1 MTLLEIFLVAIGLS
15 MDAFA
20 VAICKG
26 LAMPTVNKK
35 QTLLIGAYF
44 GVFQAL
50 MPLTGWLL
58 GSQFARH
65 VTKMAPWIAFVL
77 LAWIGGN
84 MIRESLSKKE
94 EDGEPEPVELR
105 HRELLMLAIAT
116 SIDALAVGV
125 SFSMVELAIPIGAAA
140 ALIGCTTFAISV
152 GGVFVG
158 HIFGARYKNRAE
170 FVGGAILLLIG
181 VKILLEH
188 FGVL

>member
-84 MIRESLSKKE
+84 MIRESLSKNE

-105 HRELLMLAIAT
+105 HRELLMLAVAT

>member
-1 MTLLEIFLVAIGLS
+1 MTLLEIFLVGIGLS

-26 LAMPTVNKK
+26 LAMPTINRK
-35 QTLLIGAYF
+35 QTLLIAAYF

-94 EDGEPEPVELR
+94 EDEEVEPAELR
-105 HRELLMLAIAT
+105 HKELFMLAIAT

-170 FVGGAILLLIG
+170 FVGGAILILIG

-188 FGVL
+188 FGLL

>member
-94 EDGEPEPVELR
+94 EDEEVEPAELR
-105 HRELLMLAIAT
+105 HKELFMLAIAT

-125 SFSMVELAIPIGAAA
+125 SFSMVKLSISIGAAA

-170 FVGGAILLLIG
+170 FVGGAILILIG

>member
-1 MTLLEIFLVAIGLS
+1 MTLVEIFLVGVGLS

-26 LAMPTVNKK
+26 LAMPRVDRKR
-35 QTLLIGAYF
+35 TLLIGLYF
-44 GVFQAL
+44 GVFQAV

-58 GSQFARH
+58 GSQFARR

-77 LAWIGGN
+77 LAWIGGS

-94 EDGEPEPVELR
+94 EEEKAEPVELR

-125 SFSMVELAIPIGAAA
+125 SFSMVELTVPIYAAA

-152 GGVFVG
+152 AGVFVG
-158 HIFGARYKNRAE
+158 NLFGARYKNRAE
-170 FVGGAILLLIG
+170 FVGGAILILIG
-181 VKILLEH
+181 LKILLEH

>member
-1 MTLLEIFLVAIGLS
+1 MTLLEIFLVGIGLS

-20 VAICKG
+20 VSICKG
-26 LAMPTVNKK
+26 LAMPAVNKK
-35 QTLLIGAYF
+35 QALLIGTYF

-50 MPLTGWLL
+50 MPLAGWLL

-65 VTKMAPWIAFVL
+65 VTKLAPWIAFVL
-77 LAWIGGN
+77 LAWIGGS
-84 MIRESLSKKE
+84 MLRESLSKKE
-94 EDGEPEPVELR
+94 EDEEVEPVELR
-105 HRELLMLAIAT
+105 HKELFLLAVAT

-125 SFSMVELAIPIGAAA
+125 SFSMVELSVSIGAAA

-170 FVGGAILLLIG
+170 FVGGAILILIG

>member
-94 EDGEPEPVELR
+94 EDEEPEPVELR
-105 HRELLMLAIAT
+105 HKELFILAVAT

>member
-84 MIRESLSKKE
+84 MIRESLSKNE
-94 EDGEPEPVELR
+94 EDGEVEPVELR
-105 HRELLMLAIAT
+105 HRELLMLAVAT

>member
-1 MTLLEIFLVAIGLS
+1 MTLLEIFLVGIGLS

-20 VAICKG
+20 VSICKG
-26 LAMPTVNKK
+26 LAMPAVNKK
-35 QTLLIGAYF
+35 QALLIGAYF

-50 MPLTGWLL
+50 MPLAGGLL

-65 VTKMAPWIAFVL
+65 VTKLAPWIAFVL
-77 LAWIGGN
+77 LAWIGGS
-84 MIRESLSKKE
+84 MLRESLSKKE
-94 EDGEPEPVELR
+94 EDEEVEPVELR
-105 HRELLMLAIAT
+105 HKELFLLAVAT

-125 SFSMVELAIPIGAAA
+125 SFSMVELSVSIGAAA

-158 HIFGARYKNRAE
+158 HIFGVRYKNRAE
-170 FVGGAILLLIG
+170 FVGGAILILIG

>member
-1 MTLLEIFLVAIGLS
+1 MTLVEIFLVGVGLS

-26 LAMPTVNKK
+26 LAMPRVNRKR
-35 QTLLIGAYF
+35 TLLIGLYF
-44 GVFQAL
+44 GVFQAV

-77 LAWIGGN
+77 LAWIGGS

-94 EDGEPEPVELR
+94 EEEKAEPAELR

-125 SFSMVELAIPIGAAA
+125 SFSMVELTVSIYTAA
-140 ALIGCTTFAISV
+140 ALIGCTTFAISAA
-152 GGVFVG
+152 GVFVG
-158 HIFGARYKNRAE
+158 NLFGARYKNRAE
-170 FVGGAILLLIG
+170 FVGGAILILIG
-181 VKILLEH
+181 LKILLEH